1 MQALSTIQSSI
12 LPTHSLS
19 LVQAGSIQR
28 SLTWSLHIYKVQVNP
43 SCLNYLF
50 ISQYTDGDRSF
61 PDPDP
66 KIKSPSHLICRV
78 IKWSPY
84 VMRQL

>member
-1 MQALSTIQSSI
+1 MMQALSTIQSSI
-12 LPTHSLS
+12 LPTHALS
-19 LVQAGSIQR
+19 LVLQTFFDLESA
-28 SLTWSLHIYKVQVNP
+28 YKVQVNP

-66 KIKSPSHLICRV
+66 KIKSPTV
-78 IKWSPY
+78 
-84 VMRQL
+84 